1 MILFTLKQ
9 KVKKKKKVTYM
20 HKCMNICRKRPG
32 KINIKLSPRLFW
44 GRDMQEK
51 IWEDKYQTITRIT
64 FGERN
69 GICGRGSREELRYG
83 E

>member
-9 KVKKKKKVTYM
+9 KVKKKKS
-20 HKCMNICRKRPG
+20 NIYAQVHEH
-32 KINIKLSPRLFW
+32 
-44 GRDMQEK
+44 MQEK
-51 IWEDKYQTITRIT
+51 TWEDKYQTITRIT